1 LAADASG
8 QTLLVQFHDLTGAD
22 VAASVDNTGHQLY
35 GANWELEYTLGHI
48 ESTIIVRPAAQTDW
62 LGLMAS
68 FTVTNTNDSGAGSLR
83 QAILDANA
91 LGGTDTITFN
101 ISTADPGYVDPTP
114 GRPLSGDEY
123 WSISIL
129 TQLDTITDTVIL
141 DATTQAG
148 FVDSPVIELN
158 GISSSGA
165 NGLTLGAGS
174 DNSIVRG
181 FAINR
186 FDSNGISLFGNTN
199 GIQIVGN
206 YIGTDITGT
215 IGLGNGDDGI
225 ELNSAHTAQIGG
237 STLADRNIV
246 AGNSNVGIRLGS
258 SSSNN
263 VVQGNWIGVGAGGE
277 SLGNSHG
284 VYLGFSGAANN
295 LIGGINPGEGNIIA
309 NQSGDGIGASPTAG
323 SSNAFLGNTYYAN
336 ADLAID
342 LEGNGVTANDVGD
355 SDTGANDL
363 QNFPIL
369 TVATTNESNEVT
381 ISGSINSVS
390 NSYYRVELY
399 ANDSIGASPYGQGQ
413 TYLGHVNVST
423 DGSGNASFTTT
434 LTANIAAGAYISATA
449 TQSNAAFTTFSSTSE
464 FARSIVALDANQAVL
479 TVDTTSDVTD
489 GDTSSIAALL
499 ANKGADGYISLR
511 EAITAAN
518 NTTNGSLADL
528 IQFAISTSDGGYIDP
543 TPGSPLSG
551 DEYWTIDVLSALPTI
566 TEGVIIDASTQAGF
580 DGTPIVELNGTSAG
594 AGVDGFNLAAGSG
607 GSTIR
612 GFVINRFSGDGIEAN
627 SSAGTIIAGNYI
639 GTDVTGMLDYGNTLK
654 GIKIG
659 TSSTGVVIGGTTLAD
674 RNVISGNNDDGVY
687 VNGSTDVIIQGNYI
701 GVTADGTAAIDHAN
715 QITGADGIVIVNSN
729 NAQIGG
735 TTGTTPGGA
744 ASGAANVI
752 AGFKQMDIWVYNS
765 DNVTIQGNYIG
776 TNAAGTAGL
785 DVAWTDGRGIL
796 VSNGSDY
803 ATIGGSTA
811 SARNIISGQFGPA
824 IQFGQT
830 SGSGTYGTI
839 QGNYIG
845 LDTTG
850 TQAIANA
857 YIGILIQNNS
867 DHITV
872 GGSGAGEGNVVAAT
886 YFAGATG
893 AFPDGGVAGILVNGT
908 TTGPTNTV
916 IQGNMIGTDAFGNV
930 LPAFENERAGILVI
944 GSPADTTIG
953 GTGAGAGNLI
963 AGSPIGVEVASRLK
977 SAVTYTPSGTTIL
990 GNSIYSQSGLSIDFT
1005 EDLVDDND
1013 YVVTA
1018 NVGVTV
1024 NDAGDVDTGPNAFQ
1038 NFPVLTL
1045 AKTNESNEVTVSGTF
1060 NSTANSYYRIE
1071 LFANDS
1077 AGSSTHG

>member
-1 LAADASG
+1 TSL
-8 QTLLVQFHDLTGAD
+8 
-22 VAASVDNTGHQLY
+22 
-35 GANWELEYTLGHI
+35 
-48 ESTIIVRPAAQTDW
+48 ST
-62 LGLMAS
+62 
-68 FTVTNTNDSGAGSLR
+68 
-83 QAILDANA
+83 
-91 LGGTDTITFN
+91 
-101 ISTADPGYVDPTP
+101 
-114 GRPLSGDEY
+114 
-123 WSISIL
+123 
-129 TQLDTITDTVIL
+129 
-141 DATTQAG
+141 
-148 FVDSPVIELN
+148 
-158 GISSSGA
+158 
-165 NGLTLGAGS
+165 
-174 DNSIVRG
+174 
-181 FAINR
+181 
-186 FDSNGISLFGNTN
+186 
-199 GIQIVGN
+199 
-206 YIGTDITGT
+206 
-215 IGLGNGDDGI
+215 
-225 ELNSAHTAQIGG
+225 
-237 STLADRNIV
+237 
-246 AGNSNVGIRLGS
+246 
-258 SSSNN
+258 
-263 VVQGNWIGVGAGGE
+263 
-277 SLGNSHG
+277 
-284 VYLGFSGAANN
+284 
-295 LIGGINPGEGNIIA
+295 
-309 NQSGDGIGASPTAG
+309 
-323 SSNAFLGNTYYAN
+323 
-336 ADLAID
+336 
-342 LEGNGVTANDVGD
+342 
-355 SDTGANDL
+355 
-363 QNFPIL
+363 
-369 TVATTNESNEVT
+369 
-381 ISGSINSVS
+381 
-390 NSYYRVELY
+390 
-399 ANDSIGASPYGQGQ
+399 
-413 TYLGHVNVST
+413 
-423 DGSGNASFTTT
+423 
-434 LTANIAAGAYISATA
+434 
-449 TQSNAAFTTFSSTSE
+449 
-464 FARSIVALDANQAVL
+464 
-479 TVDTTSDVTD
+479 
-489 GDTSSIAALL
+489 LL

-850 TQAIANA
+850 T
-857 YIGILIQNNS
+857 
-867 DHITV
+867 
-872 GGSGAGEGNVVAAT
+872 
-886 YFAGATG
+886 
-893 AFPDGGVAGILVNGT
+893 
-908 TTGPTNTV
+908 
-916 IQGNMIGTDAFGNV
+916 
-930 LPAFENERAGILVI
+930 
-944 GSPADTTIG
+944 
-953 GTGAGAGNLI
+953 
-963 AGSPIGVEVASRLK
+963 
-977 SAVTYTPSGTTIL
+977 
-990 GNSIYSQSGLSIDFT
+990 
-1005 EDLVDDND
+1005 
-1013 YVVTA
+1013 
-1018 NVGVTV
+1018 
-1024 NDAGDVDTGPNAFQ
+1024 
-1038 NFPVLTL
+1038 
-1045 AKTNESNEVTVSGTF
+1045 
-1060 NSTANSYYRIE
+1060 
-1071 LFANDS
+1071 
-1077 AGSSTHG
+1077 